1 MRSTTDNCNHGVY
14 VMSEGL
20 LLTDN
25 KDDEKGMNASGAKR
39 QLQRDIAIVLHV
51 SGLVMLM
58 MILDNFDTVTKNSP
72 CMCGFGCG
80 IYILS

>member
-1 MRSTTDNCNHGVY
+1 
-14 VMSEGL
+14 MSEGL

-39 QLQRDIAIVLHV
+39 QLQGDIAIVLHV

-58 MILDNFDTVTKNSP
+58 MMLYNFATVTKNSP
-72 CMCGFGCG
+72 YM
-80 IYILS
+80 

>member
-1 MRSTTDNCNHGVY
+1 MSSTTDHCNHGVY
-14 VMSEGL
+14 KMSEVL

-25 KDDEKGMNASGAKR
+25 KDDEKGMNASGAER
-39 QLQRDIAIVLHV
+39 QLQRDIATVLQV

-58 MILDNFDTVTKNSP
+58 MMLYHFDTVTENSP

>member
-1 MRSTTDNCNHGVY
+1 M
-14 VMSEGL
+14 
-20 LLTDN
+20 TDN
-25 KDDEKGMNASGAKR
+25 KDDEKGMNASGAER
-39 QLQRDIAIVLHV
+39 QLQRDIATVLHV

-58 MILDNFDTVTKNSP
+58 MMLYNFDTVTKNSP

>member
-1 MRSTTDNCNHGVY
+1 MTDNCNHGVY
-14 VMSEGL
+14 EMSEGL

-39 QLQRDIAIVLHV
+39 QLQGDIAIVLHV

-58 MILDNFDTVTKNSP
+58 MMLYNFATVTKNSP

>member
-1 MRSTTDNCNHGVY
+1 MSSTTDHCNHGVY
-14 VMSEGL
+14 KMSEVL

-25 KDDEKGMNASGAKR
+25 KDDEKGMNASGAER
-39 QLQRDIAIVLHV
+39 QLQRDIATVLHV

-58 MILDNFDTVTKNSP
+58 MMLYSFDTVTKNYP
-72 CMCGFGCG
+72 CICGFGCG